1 MAEDSGVLMRIARL
15 WACVLGLTLLT
26 MLPIAR
32 ASNDVVNLAPG
43 GGSQLTLERPF
54 YTVMIGNPDVVEVE
68 LRNDRMVVLKALSVG
83 ASNVVFLDEQSVV
96 IANIKVVVSDART

>member
-1 MAEDSGVLMRIARL
+1 MRIARL
-15 WACVLGLTLLT
+15 WVVLGLTFLT

-32 ASNDVVNLAPG
+32 ASNDDVVNLAPG
-43 GGSQLTLERPF
+43 GGSQLSLDRPLG
-54 YTVMIGNPDVVEVE
+54 TIMIGNPDVVEVE
-68 LRNDRMVVLKALSVG
+68 LENDRMVVLKALSVG

>member
-1 MAEDSGVLMRIARL
+1 MAEDSGVLMRITRL
-15 WACVLGLTLLT
+15 WACVLGLTLSM

-43 GGSQLTLERPF
+43 GGSQLTLDRPF
-54 YTVMIGNPDVVEVE
+54 GTIMIGNPDIVEVE
-68 LRNDRMVVLKALSVG
+68 LENDRMVVLKALSVG
-83 ASNVVFLDEQSVV
+83 ASNVVFLDAQSVV